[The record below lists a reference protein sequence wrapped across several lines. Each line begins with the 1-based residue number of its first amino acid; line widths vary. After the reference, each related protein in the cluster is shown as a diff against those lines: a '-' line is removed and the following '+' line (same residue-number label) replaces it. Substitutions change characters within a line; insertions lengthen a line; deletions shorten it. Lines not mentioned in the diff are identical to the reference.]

1 MKGKTMRVLL
11 FLLVP
16 FLAFGQTLT
25 YVDHKDAGFEILY
38 TAASIDSGE
47 YESVSFASYFG
58 NFNKDLATYDV
69 GYEFELDT
77 LTADTDETEIVG
89 IFIEGKS
96 AIGTWN
102 KVDTLLAADTLNGS
116 HSGFAQFGLTQF
128 NQDDYGS
135 FPEYRVNVIATHAD
149 GNAFDCKVALF
160 FRKRD

>member
-1 MKGKTMRVLL
+1 MKLLL
-11 FLLVP
+11 FLLIP

-25 YVDHKDAGFEILY
+25 YVDHKDAGFEILFSCS
-38 TAASIDSGE
+38 SIDSGTT
-47 YESVSFASYFG
+47 ESVSFGSYFG

-77 LTADTDETEIVG
+77 LTNDVTETEIVG
-89 IFIEGKS
+89 IFLEGKS

-102 KVDTLLAADTLNGS
+102 KVDTLLAADTLNAS
-116 HSGFAQFGLTQF
+116 HSGFAGYGLTQF

-135 FPEYRVNVIATHAD
+135 FPEYRLNIVATHAN
-149 GNAFDCKVALF
+149 GNAFDAKVSLF